1 VVRDKELSTS
11 KKAPVEIETKTS
23 LNGLLINHW
32 RLVHSNPA
40 EVLAGRRL
48 PQDPEI
54 SGLLLFASLQK
65 GKK

>member
-32 RLVHSNPA
+32 RLVHSNLLPQ
-40 EVLAGRRL
+40 ERTFTPFCVLAKR
-48 PQDPEI
+48 
-54 SGLLLFASLQK
+54 
-65 GKK
+65 KK